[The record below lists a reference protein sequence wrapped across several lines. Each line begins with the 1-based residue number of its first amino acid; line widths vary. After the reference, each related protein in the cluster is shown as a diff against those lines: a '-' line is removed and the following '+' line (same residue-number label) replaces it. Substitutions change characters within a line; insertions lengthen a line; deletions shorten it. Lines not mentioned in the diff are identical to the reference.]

1 LYDNEFKA
9 QITPPLDDA
18 PTLRPQ
24 FQPPEIATISLLD
37 AQIMIEALRK
47 SNTSLLSNLSPEQRV
62 ARPFL
67 EVLARE
73 MPAGIIIRLV
83 EGNQILLSHHFV
95 LAEKHRWIELNLD
108 PRGELQSERF
118 DQFELQFNWVQTF
131 QIDQLI
137 VTKMVSLV
145 EKAA

>member
-1 LYDNEFKA
+1 
-9 QITPPLDDA
+9 
-18 PTLRPQ
+18 
-24 FQPPEIATISLLD
+24 
-37 AQIMIEALRK
+37 
-47 SNTSLLSNLSPEQRV
+47 
-62 ARPFL
+62 
-67 EVLARE
+67 VLAQE
-73 MPAGIIIRLV
+73 MPTGIIIRLI

-108 PRGELQSERF
+108 PRGELQPERF

-137 VTKMVSLV
+137 VTKMVNLV